1 VYVSLQENSAIAIF
15 DLETKKIKD
24 IKPLAAKS
32 WASSNAGLDASN
44 SDSAINMQKWNIY
57 GMLQADTIDIYK
69 GSDGKEYLVTANEGD
84 DKEYLWGSQCTWT
97 EMKRVKS
104 MIGAG
109 TVTGLTQA
117 DLQDDT
123 KLGRIKA
130 GLFDQRASPTS
141 GDYNKIYTMGG
152 RSFSIINPETMATV
166 YDSGS
171 LMEEII
177 KDNYPKFFNSE
188 ASQTSPQ
195 EAQKDGRCGKAAQCS
210 LSSLYTPSPLL
221 LSVLSL
227 PPSVA
232 LEPMCT

>member
-1 VYVSLQENSAIAIF
+1 
-15 DLETKKIKD
+15 
-24 IKPLAAKS
+24 
-32 WASSNAGLDASN
+32 
-44 SDSAINMQKWNIY
+44 M
-57 GMLQADTIDIYK
+57 
-69 GSDGKEYLVTANEGD
+69 TANEGD

-104 MIGAG
+104 MTSSV

-130 GLFDQRASPTS
+130 GLFDQRASITS

-171 LMEEII
+171 LMEEILNN
-177 KDNYPKFFNSE
+177 NYNAIFNSE
-188 ASQTSPQ
+188 AAPTQPQTV
-195 EAQKDGRCGKAAQCS
+195 QKDGRC
-210 LSSLYTPSPLL
+210 
-221 LSVLSL
+221 V
-227 PPSVA
+227 
-232 LEPMCT
+232 

>member
-1 VYVSLQENSAIAIF
+1 VYVSLQENCAIAIF
-15 DLETKKIKD
+15 DLATNEIKA

-32 WASSNAGLDASN
+32 WASTNAGLDASN
-44 SDSAINMQKWNIY
+44 SDGANNMQKWNIH
-57 GMLQADTIDIYK
+57 GMLMVDTIDIYK
-69 GSDGKEYLVTANEGD
+69 ASDGKEYLVTANEGD

-97 EMKRVKS
+97 EMMRVKS
-104 MIGAG
+104 MIGTG

-117 DLQDDT
+117 DLPDDT

-171 LMEEII
+171 LMEEIL
-177 KDNYPKFFNSE
+177 KDNYPKIFNSE
-188 ASQTSPQ
+188 ASKTSPQ
-195 EAQKDGRCGKAAQCS
+195 EAQKDGRCG
-210 LSSLYTPSPLL
+210 
-221 LSVLSL
+221 
-227 PPSVA
+227 
-232 LEPMCT
+232 

>member
-32 WASSNAGLDASN
+32 WASTNAGLDASN
-44 SDSAINMQKWNIY
+44 SDGANTMQKWNIH
-57 GMLQADTIDIYK
+57 GMLMVDTIDIYK
-69 GSDGKEYLVTANEGD
+69 ASDGKEYLVTANEGD
-84 DKEYLWGSQCTWT
+84 DKEYLWDEGGTNKCTWT

-117 DLQDDT
+117 DLPDDT

-171 LMEEII
+171 LMEEIL
-177 KDNYPKFFNSE
+177 KDNYPKIFNSE
-188 ASQTSPQ
+188 ASKTSPQ
-195 EAQKDGRCGKAAQCS
+195 EAQKDGRCG
-210 LSSLYTPSPLL
+210 
-221 LSVLSL
+221 
-227 PPSVA
+227 
-232 LEPMCT
+232 

>member
-1 VYVSLQENSAIAIF
+1 VYVSLQENCAIAIF
-15 DLETKKIKD
+15 DLETMKIKD

-32 WASSNAGLDASN
+32 WASTNAGLDASN
-44 SDSAINMQKWNIY
+44 NDKTANMQKWNIH
-57 GMLQADTIDIYK
+57 GMLMVDTIDLYK
-69 GSDGKEYLVTANEGD
+69 ASDGKEYLVTANEGD
-84 DKEYLWGSQCTWT
+84 DKEYIWGDEICLWT

-104 MIGAG
+104 MTSSV

-130 GLFDQRASPTS
+130 GLFDQRASITS

-171 LMEEII
+171 LMEEIL
-177 KDNYPKFFNSE
+177 K
-188 ASQTSPQ
+188 
-195 EAQKDGRCGKAAQCS
+195 GH
-210 LSSLYTPSPLL
+210 
-221 LSVLSL
+221 
-227 PPSVA
+227 
-232 LEPMCT
+232 

>member
-1 VYVSLQENSAIAIF
+1 
-15 DLETKKIKD
+15 
-24 IKPLAAKS
+24 
-32 WASSNAGLDASN
+32 
-44 SDSAINMQKWNIY
+44 M
-57 GMLQADTIDIYK
+57 
-69 GSDGKEYLVTANEGD
+69 TANEGD

-104 MIGAG
+104 MTSSV

-130 GLFDQRASPTS
+130 GLFDQRASITS

-171 LMEEII
+171 LMEEIL
-177 KDNYPKFFNSE
+177 K
-188 ASQTSPQ
+188 
-195 EAQKDGRCGKAAQCS
+195 GH
-210 LSSLYTPSPLL
+210 
-221 LSVLSL
+221 
-227 PPSVA
+227 
-232 LEPMCT
+232 

>member
-1 VYVSLQENSAIAIF
+1 MYVSLQENSAIAIF

-32 WASSNAGLDASN
+32 WASTNAGLDASN
-44 SDSAINMQKWNIY
+44 SDGANTMQKWNIH
-57 GMLQADTIDIYK
+57 GMLMVDTIDIYK
-69 GSDGKEYLVTANEGD
+69 ASDGKEYLVTANEGD
-84 DKEYLWGSQCTWT
+84 DKEYLWDEGGTNKCTWT

-117 DLQDDT
+117 DLPDDT

-171 LMEEII
+171 LMEEIL
-177 KDNYPKFFNSE
+177 KDNYPKIFNSE
-188 ASQTSPQ
+188 ASKTSPQ
-195 EAQKDGRCGKAAQCS
+195 EAQKDGRCG
-210 LSSLYTPSPLL
+210 
-221 LSVLSL
+221 
-227 PPSVA
+227 
-232 LEPMCT
+232 